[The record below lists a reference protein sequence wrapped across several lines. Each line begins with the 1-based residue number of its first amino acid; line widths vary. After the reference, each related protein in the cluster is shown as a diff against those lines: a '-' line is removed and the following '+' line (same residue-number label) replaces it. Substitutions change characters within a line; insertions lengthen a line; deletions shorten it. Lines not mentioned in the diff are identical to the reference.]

1 MKSELKKKVATLL
14 LVSISSIAVAQD
26 DWVPTGVWP
35 FLHEKFRVATVVAG
49 FIRPSKTQ
57 VPCNIH
63 IGRQTLYYAKDD
75 TLMEATPGSILRVEF
90 PDATYIPIGLNT
102 FGRIMHEDSIG
113 KIIRVREVD
122 MKKFKESGK
131 DASNLGVFQLE
142 ANGMFPGFSIDL
154 LGQYEPR
161 PEEKPLPI
169 IDTYFF
175 IFRGET
181 FQATDKNIM
190 SRIDQSRRREY
201 SAFTR
206 SAEILSTSYVSMQKI
221 WKEFFVNYQPK
232 PKKKK

>member
-1 MKSELKKKVATLL
+1 MKSELRKIVATLL
-14 LVSISSIAVAQD
+14 LVSISSAVLAQD

-49 FIRPSKTQ
+49 YIRPSKTQ

-75 TLMEATPGSILRVEF
+75 TLMEAIPGSIMRVEF

-122 MKKFKESGK
+122 FKKLKDSGN
-131 DASNLGVFQLE
+131 DASNMGVFLLE
-142 ANGMFPGFSIDL
+142 ANGMFPGLSIDL

-169 IDTYFF
+169 VDSYFF

-181 FQATDKNIM
+181 FQATNKNIM
-190 SRIDQSRRREY
+190 NHIDQKRRHEY
-201 SAFTR
+201 SVFTR
-206 SAEILSTSYVSMQKI
+206 SAEILSTSYTSMLKI
-221 WKEFFVNYQPK
+221 WNEFFVNYPPK